1 MIDPSRINTLVQFY
15 GALADETR
23 LKLVGL
29 LALRPTCG
37 QDLATELGVSAPT
50 VSHHI
55 SKLKALGLVVS
66 VREDNAIYYALNT
79 AKLQHL
85 AKEMFAEDSR
95 PAPPKDERQKVIS
108 NFFESGRLRC
118 LPVQY
123 KKKLYVLQELLKAF
137 VPKRDYLET
146 EVNEIIKMSFDDY
159 CTIRRE
165 FVMNRYMDRDRGVYR
180 LNPPE
185 LWLSC

>member
-1 MIDPSRINTLVQFY
+1 MPS
-15 GALADETR
+15 
-23 LKLVGL
+23 
-29 LALRPTCG
+29 C
-37 QDLATELGVSAPT
+37 
-50 VSHHI
+50 
-55 SKLKALGLVVS
+55 
-66 VREDNAIYYALNT
+66 
-79 AKLQHL
+79 
-85 AKEMFAEDSR
+85 
-95 PAPPKDERQKVIS
+95 
-108 NFFESGRLRC
+108 
-118 LPVQY
+118 
-123 KKKLYVLQELLKAF
+123 QELLQAF